1 MQRADVPF
9 SPLVPTRELLV
20 DGLCLKVFDG
30 HLESVSAHFEALSKA
45 AFTRTEVA
53 RPETVGYKHWVT
65 EVRLD
70 ALVRQPIYEL
80 SHRAAQSFAQPGETF
95 RPYRAYTN
103 VASYGDMLFTHT
115 DCLPGMGD
123 LTALWYI
130 CDEWDIEWGGETVFY
145 DQQGELAA
153 AVRPRPGR
161 LAVFDGAI
169 LHAGRPPN
177 RICYKPRYTF
187 AIKFE
192 RVAQ

>member
-1 MQRADVPF
+1 MRLMP
-9 SPLVPTRELLV
+9 SRELQI
-20 DGLCLKVFDG
+20 DGLRLKVFDG
-30 HLESVSAHFEALSKA
+30 YLTSAAAHFDALSKA

-53 RPETVGYKHWVT
+53 RPETVGYKHWAT
-65 EVRLD
+65 EVRLE
-70 ALVRQPIYEL
+70 ALARQPIYEL
-80 SHRAAQSFAQPGETF
+80 SQRATLAFAEPGYTY

-115 DCLPGMGD
+115 DCLPDVHD

-130 CDEWDIEWGGETVFY
+130 CDDWDVEWGGETVFY
-145 DQQGELAA
+145 DRDGEVAA

-161 LAVFDGAI
+161 LAMFDGAI
-169 LHAGRPPN
+169 LHAGRPPS

-192 RVAQ
+192 CIAS

>member
-1 MQRADVPF
+1 MLAANAGPE
-9 SPLVPTRELLV
+9 PLMPSQEVLV
-20 DGLCLKVFDG
+20 DGLRLKVFDG
-30 HLESVSAHFEALSKA
+30 YLENVAAHFDALSKA

-53 RPETVGYKHWVT
+53 RPETVGYKHWAT
-65 EVRLD
+65 EVRLE
-70 ALVRQPIYEL
+70 ALLRQPIYEL
-80 SHRAAQSFAQPGETF
+80 SQRAAMAFAQTGETY

-103 VASYGDMLFTHT
+103 VASFGDMLFTHT

-130 CDEWDIEWGGETVFY
+130 CDEWDIEWGGETVFF
-145 DQQGELAA
+145 DQQGEIAA
-153 AVRPRPGR
+153 SVRPRPGR
-161 LAVFDGAI
+161 LAMFDGSI